1 MSDLLFAMAFA
12 KDQQNSHPR
21 CLKYTTTSL
30 SPVKGSFCIS
40 PELFKSVKFRIAD
53 ALISLPLILA
63 THALIIADSSPSPSA
78 PKFASHST
86 SSHSPADVFVFPED
100 AEKNERRPFLLKTR
114 GDDGEKTTAARANAA
129 RAPKAAAAVIVVV
142 VVVVV
147 KVSDEVEMNWKSYLK
162 KNVRE
167 KNRKKSANE
176 EDDDDRIT
184 MTDEERAA
192 AAAQGKSPSKR
203 GGGETLLFSCLVV
216 LVSLFV
222 VVDDAKKSLLAINN
236 GIPSSSLSSSSKTT
250 TNNNNNNHK
259 YAFTPTNGKI
269 RYSWVAKGHA
279 LPSERSGAKSDGAG
293 SKEERDADEG
303 SSSSSSFFSS
313 EFKYMHMAMPTILPD
328 GSIAVGAFVRY
339 FCFSLSICVSFRSF
353 FRARVYHHHRA
364 FVRLR
369 ARHGLT
375 CISSSSFLALG
386 GITTAFQA
394 SPTEYEGSI
403 RQALYWAISKDD
415 GETFSKPKMIAKD
428 DQLPVWTPVLKVSGK
443 RVFLLYT
450 VSSRKCRYYDQSRNA
465 LRHSPG
471 GDVMYKVSDDNGKTW
486 SSGQMILSYG
496 SEDGMPKVIANTLVE
511 LEDGSWVLPFWRE
524 PGKTCPQMKSEVK
537 DASLLRK
544 GSAGVM
550 RSADQGL
557 TWEVFG
563 NLTATK
569 GESWLIENTVVERK
583 HPKKNKTKKKNNVLV
598 QHFRTKA
605 GVAFVS
611 LSRDNGKTWT
621 EATET
626 TLPNPNSK
634 MHTVRI
640 DIEDDQDDDRSSSK
654 SFFVAA
660 YNHHPR
666 TRDPLVVAVSK
677 STDGIDAWKPFAKLE
692 PGGMGEIIKPELDK
706 SLLKPGAMQYAYPTV
721 LHSKDG
727 KYVFVAYSVM
737 YGARGQLTCFGIRVA
752 RMETKDVPRP

>member
-1 MSDLLFAMAFA
+1 
-12 KDQQNSHPR
+12 
-21 CLKYTTTSL
+21 
-30 SPVKGSFCIS
+30 
-40 PELFKSVKFRIAD
+40 
-53 ALISLPLILA
+53 
-63 THALIIADSSPSPSA
+63 
-78 PKFASHST
+78 
-86 SSHSPADVFVFPED
+86 
-100 AEKNERRPFLLKTR
+100 
-114 GDDGEKTTAARANAA
+114 
-129 RAPKAAAAVIVVV
+129 
-142 VVVVV
+142 
-147 KVSDEVEMNWKSYLK
+147 
-162 KNVRE
+162 
-167 KNRKKSANE
+167 
-176 EDDDDRIT
+176 
-184 MTDEERAA
+184 
-192 AAAQGKSPSKR
+192 
-203 GGGETLLFSCLVV
+203 
-216 LVSLFV
+216 
-222 VVDDAKKSLLAINN
+222 
-236 GIPSSSLSSSSKTT
+236 
-250 TNNNNNNHK
+250 
-259 YAFTPTNGKI
+259 
-269 RYSWVAKGHA
+269 
-279 LPSERSGAKSDGAG
+279 
-293 SKEERDADEG
+293 
-303 SSSSSSFFSS
+303 
-313 EFKYMHMAMPTILPD
+313 MHMAMPTILPD
-328 GSIAVGAFVRY
+328 GSIAVGAFVRF
-339 FCFSLSICVSFRSF
+339 FCSSLFSLSFRSF
-353 FRARVYHHHRA
+353 FRASVHHHRA
-364 FVRLR
+364 FVCLR
-369 ARHGLT
+369 ARRGLT
-375 CISSSSFLALG
+375 CISSSSFLTRG

-524 PGKTCPQMKSEVK
+524 PGKTCPQMKSEVR

-583 HPKKNKTKKKNNVLV
+583 HPKKKTKEKNNVLV